1 MKAIERF
8 YEYLDFKGVK
18 PTRYEKDFN
27 LSNGYLGTQLRR
39 KGSLGE
45 DVLNNIIDNCLDIN
59 GFWLLTGKGEMLL
72 SSKKKLDDP
81 GERTEDLK
89 YIIELQ
95 KDKIDLLEKE
105 NRILKKEIESTTDY
119 YIAAEPSTQ
128 LKKP

>member
-1 MKAIERF
+1 MVNKAVI
-8 YEYLDFKGVK
+8 LDTIKNHLNISTGKDFAKFLGIK
-18 PTRYEKDFN
+18 PTTLSMWYKRNMFDIELIFN
-27 LSNGYLGTQLRR
+27 KCEY
-39 KGSLGE
+39 
-45 DVLNNIIDNCLDIN
+45 IN
-59 GFWLLTGKGEMLL
+59 AEYLLTGKGEMLL